1 MGKVKFVGP
10 TGKGYSNIPQARY
23 LIANLKEKFADD
35 EKEMDKELRQLKE
48 RDNETEANI
57 SRIQQVESAN
67 LKQINMDESIFAT
80 QEKAINNNLR
90 TEIQNHKA
98 ELAEIANENQTIQKI
113 FELAPQAFKDWQTIQ
128 KKDWDATARA
138 AEDRSICK

>member
-10 TGKGYSNIPQARY
+10 TGKGYSNIPQSRY

-35 EKEMDKELRQLKE
+35 EKEMNKELQQLKE
-48 RDNETEANI
+48 KDREAEANI
-57 SRIQQVESAN
+57 TRIQQVESQN

-98 ELAEIANENQTIQKI
+98 NLAEIGNENQTLG
-113 FELAPQAFKDWQTIQ
+113 FEF
-128 KKDWDATARA
+128 
-138 AEDRSICK
+138 